1 MAPSLTTTTCL
12 ALAALASLALGGCSY
27 TPAGIAA
34 PDVDPADFGEAIL
47 EEFDQDGDGVLA
59 GPELEKAPAVQ
70 HRLSD
75 YDGNGDGKVSLDE
88 LQTHLAKVFDGR
100 TGLMAA
106 ACRVTR
112 NGKPLGGAIVYFV
125 PVPYLEEILPVASA
139 VTRTDGG
146 AVLSIR
152 VEDLPPN
159 SPQRQGFVRPGLYMV
174 EVTHPDFP
182 IPDQYNTKTTLSR
195 EISPAVA
202 GAGAIELPLVF

>member
-1 MAPSLTTTTCL
+1 MQLYAR
-12 ALAALASLALGGCSY
+12 GNRG
-27 TPAGIAA
+27 

-112 NGKPLGGAIVYFV
+112 NGQPLGGRDVYFV

-139 VTRTDGG
+139 RDADRRRRRAVDPRGGLAAKLAAASRLRSAG
-146 AVLSIR
+146 AVHGRGDASGLSDSRAIQHEDD
-152 VEDLPPN
+152 VEP
-159 SPQRQGFVRPGLYMV
+159 R
-174 EVTHPDFP
+174 DF
-182 IPDQYNTKTTLSR
+182 
-195 EISPAVA
+195 A
-202 GAGAIELPLVF
+202 GGGGRRGD